1 MIDTYS
7 YPQEFKDLL
16 RKAQKKYGIDLLEF
30 DGIGGQLD
38 VNAFSKRFF
47 SESIKTTADI
57 SVDANS
63 NVEDVTLL
71 QYNTEL
77 SKPVQRLNSYFLLW
91 KYARELFSKE
101 FADAVIMAQLSKE
114 IYINDFHAL
123 QNAYCFNFSCMD
135 VVWMGL
141 PFTRKVRSEPP
152 KNLSSFMGQM
162 INFITYAGNNI
173 AGACGVADLLVCASW
188 YVDKLRR
195 ENPTI
200 DKDFLDKT
208 IRQEIQSFIYSVNQP
223 FRGGVQSFFTNISVF
238 DGAFLDKICSE
249 YSFPDGSKA
258 NKDTIKELQL
268 IYVDLMNEILDKSP
282 ATFPVTTAAL
292 AVDNEGNIL
301 DEEFLRVISEKNIK
315 YGFINIYA
323 GKTSTF
329 SSCCRLRNDAGT
341 EYFNSFGSGS
351 TKIGSMGV
359 VTINL
364 PRLAYTSKN
373 REHLLERVQNF
384 SEMAS
389 RINHVKR
396 YIIKKRIDG
405 GHYPLYTL
413 GFMDLK
419 RQYSTCGLVGLNETC
434 EIMGKDIL
442 TPEGQTLVTDIL
454 DIINKVN
461 AIQEK
466 KYHYP
471 HNVEQ
476 VPAENSAIK
485 LAEAD
490 RLLGLNKKYS
500 IYSNQFIPLTTK
512 ADFLDRIKLQGL
524 FDKSMTGGAI
534 CHLNISDRITQVD
547 YMMKLIRS
555 AIKTGVV
562 YFAINYNL
570 QECPNGHITVGKN
583 EGCPVCTEKITNNYT
598 RVVGFLVNTKNFHRV
613 RREKDYPERQWYREA
628 VLQK

>member
-16 RKAQKKYGIDLLEF
+16 RKAQKKYGVDLLDF
-30 DGIGGQLD
+30 DGIGHQLD
-38 VNAFSKRFF
+38 VNSFSKKFF
-47 SESIKTTADI
+47 SKDVTSTADI

-91 KYARELFSKE
+91 KYAKELFSSE
-101 FADAVIMAQLSKE
+101 VAEEMILAQLSKE
-114 IYINDFHAL
+114 IYINDFHTL

-135 VVWMGL
+135 VVYMGL
-141 PFTRKVRSEPP
+141 PFTKKVRSEPP

-173 AGACGVADLLVCASW
+173 AGACGVADLLICSSW
-188 YVDKLRR
+188 YVDKLRK
-195 ENPTI
+195 ENPKI
-200 DKDFLDKT
+200 DKDFLNKT

-238 DGAFLDKICSE
+238 DDEFLNKIGEE
-249 YSFPDGSKA
+249 YKFPDGSKA
-258 NKDTIKELQL
+258 NKETIKELQV
-268 IYVDLMNEILDKSP
+268 IYIDLMNEILDKSP
-282 ATFPVTTAAL
+282 ATFPVTTAAF
-292 AVDNEGNIL
+292 AVNDKGELL
-301 DEEFLRVISEKNIK
+301 DKEFLKLIADKNIK
-315 YGFINIYA
+315 YGFMNIYA

-329 SSCCRLRNDAGT
+329 SSCCRLRSDSGT
-341 EYFNSFGSGS
+341 EYFNSFWSGS
-351 TKIGSMGV
+351 TKIGSLGV
-359 VTINL
+359 VSINL
-364 PRLAYTSKN
+364 PRLAFMSKN
-373 REHLLERVQNF
+373 REDFLEKVQEHTVT
-384 SEMAS
+384 SS

-405 GHYPLYTL
+405 GHYPLYSL
-413 GFMDLK
+413 GFMNLK
-419 RQYSTCGLVGLNETC
+419 RQYSTCGLVGINEAC
-434 EIMGKDIL
+434 EILKSDIMS
-442 TPEGQTLVTDIL
+442 PEGQTLVTDML

-461 AIQEK
+461 SIQEK
-466 KYHYP
+466 KYQYP

-490 RLLGLNKKYS
+490 RILGFNKEYV
-500 IYSNQFIPLTTK
+500 IYSNQFIPLITK

-524 FDKSMTGGAI
+524 FDKHMTGGAI
-534 CHLNISDRITQVD
+534 CHLNIVDRVPKTK
-547 YMMKLIRS
+547 YMMTLIET
-555 AIKTGVV
+555 AIKEGVV

-570 QECPNGHITVGKN
+570 QECSEGHITIGKK
-583 EGCPVCTEKITNNYT
+583 ETCEVCGNKITNNYT
-598 RVVGFLVNTKNFHRV
+598 RVVGFLVNTRNFHRV
-613 RREKDYPERQWYREA
+613 RREKDYPKRQWYDKIEE
-628 VLQK
+628 K

>member
-1 MIDTYS
+1 VIDTYS

-16 RKAQKKYGIDLLEF
+16 KKAQKKYGANVLDF
-30 DGIGGQLD
+30 DGIGHQLD
-38 VNAFSKRFF
+38 VNDFSKKFF
-47 SESIKTTADI
+47 SKEVSTTADI

-91 KYARELFSKE
+91 KYTRELFSTE
-101 FADAVIMAQLSKE
+101 IADSIILSQLSKE

-135 VVWMGL
+135 VVFMGL
-141 PFTRKVRSEPP
+141 PFTKKVRSEPP

-173 AGACGVADLLVCASW
+173 AGACGVADLLICAAW
-188 YVDKLRR
+188 YVEKLRK
-195 ENPTI
+195 ENPKI
-200 DKDFLDKT
+200 DKTFLDKT

-223 FRGGVQSFFTNISVF
+223 FRGGVQSFFTNISIF
-238 DGAFLDKICSE
+238 DDEFLNKICSE
-249 YSFPDGSKA
+249 YSFPDGSKISK
-258 NKDTIKELQL
+258 NTVKELQI
-268 IYVDLMNEILDKSP
+268 IYIDLMNEILDKSP
-282 ATFPVTTAAL
+282 ATFPVTTAAI
-292 AVDNEGNIL
+292 AVDEKGNVL
-301 DEEFLRVISEKNIK
+301 DKGFLKLIAEKNLK
-315 YGFINIYA
+315 YGFMNIYA

-329 SSCCRLRNDAGT
+329 SSCCRLRSDSGT

-364 PRLAYTSKN
+364 PRLAFMSKN
-373 REHLLERVQNF
+373 REDFLEKVQDYTVV
-384 SEMAS
+384 AS

-405 GHYPLYTL
+405 GHYPLYSL
-413 GFMDLK
+413 GFMNLK
-419 RQYSTCGLVGLNETC
+419 RQYSTCGLVGINEAC
-434 EIMGKDIL
+434 EILKSNIM
-442 TPEGQTLVTDIL
+442 TPEGQALVMDML

-461 AIQEK
+461 SIQEK
-466 KYHYP
+466 KYQYP

-490 RLLGLNKKYS
+490 RLLEFNKEYS
-500 IYSNQFIPLTTK
+500 IYSNQFIPLVTK

-524 FDKSMTGGAI
+524 FDKHMTGGAI
-534 CHLNISDRITQVD
+534 CHLNVVDRITD
-547 YMMKLIRS
+547 SSFMIKLIET
-555 AIKTGVV
+555 AIKEGVV

-570 QECPNGHITVGKN
+570 QECKEGHITIGKS
-583 EGCPVCTEKITNNYT
+583 EVCSICGKKISNNYT

-613 RREKDYPERQWYREA
+613 RREKDYPKRQWYNSTDEN
-628 VLQK
+628 K